1 MSASKS
7 FKPYRAADYL
17 HSPEEAAEYLNAAIE
32 DGQPAVMLKAL
43 RNVADSTGGMSH
55 LSRETGLTRESLY
68 KALSKDGNPR
78 LSSLDV
84 ILRAMG
90 LQLNIQP
97 RPPGKARDQRKAG
110 GTAIWQKP

>member
-17 HSPEEAAEYLNAAIE
+17 QTPEEAAEYLNAAIE
-32 DGQPAVMLKAL
+32 DGHPAVLLKAL
-43 RNVADSTGGMSH
+43 RSVADSAGGMSH
-55 LSRETGLTRESLY
+55 LSRTTGLTRESLY

-78 LSSLDV
+78 LSSLDA

-97 RPPGKARDQRKAG
+97 LSPDKGHDQDRRTG
-110 GTAIWQKP
+110 

>member
-17 HSPEEAAEYLNAAIE
+17 QSPEEAAEYLNAAIE
-32 DGQPAVMLKAL
+32 DGHPAVLLKAL

-68 KALSKDGNPR
+68 KALSEGNPR
-78 LSSLDV
+78 FSSLNA

-97 RPPGKARDQRKAG
+97 LSPDKARDQEFR
-110 GTAIWQKP
+110 TA